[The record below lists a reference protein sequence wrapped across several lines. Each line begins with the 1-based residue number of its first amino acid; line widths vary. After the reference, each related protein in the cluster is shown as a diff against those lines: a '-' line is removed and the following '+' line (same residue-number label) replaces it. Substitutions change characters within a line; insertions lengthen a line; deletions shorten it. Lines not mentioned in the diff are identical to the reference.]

1 MNSRSSKTALSSF
14 YAKCLSVSLGISTE
28 ILFIINVIVVDLE
41 LTWQYLAT
49 EQVLLQTRVVCVNRF
64 HLLQWLLVQYHSFQ
78 PSLGEDRAWNFPSPI
93 QGAVCSL
100 VRITT
105 GQEGRGTTW
114 DLSYKQPRLV
124 DHSLS

>member
-1 MNSRSSKTALSSF
+1 MRSV
-14 YAKCLSVSLGISTE
+14 CVSLGISAE
-28 ILFIINVIVVDLE
+28 ILFIKNVIVVDLE

-49 EQVLLQTRVVCVNRF
+49 EQGLFQTRVVCVNRF
-64 HLLQWLLVQYHSFQ
+64 HLLRWLLVQYHSFQ

-93 QGAVCSL
+93 QGVVCSL
-100 VRITT
+100 IRIRM

-124 DHSLS
+124 DRSLS